1 MAAKVL
7 SMVLAGGHGRRLDPL
22 TRDRAKPAVPFGGR
36 YRVIDFVL
44 SNLVN
49 SGFFQIKILTQYKS
63 ESLNSHVSRAWRLS
77 SVLGHYIE
85 TVPAQMR
92 TGPEWYKGSADAIY
106 QNLNLITDE
115 EPDHVAVFGSDHVY
129 RMDVRQF
136 LELHVDSNADC
147 TVAAIPVPMKD
158 ASQFGIC
165 EVDPKGKLINFHEKV
180 VSPPPMPGNPN
191 MCLASMGNY
200 LFRTAA
206 LVREIVKDAGK
217 TGPHDFGQSI
227 ITEMFK
233 NSNVM
238 VYDFAKNV
246 VPSQGERE
254 RGYWRDIGTLE
265 AYFASNMD
273 LVDIEPVFS
282 LYNDRWPIHTMQYD
296 APPAKFVFSDR
307 EGGRVGFATDSL
319 ISEGCI
325 ISGGHIHRS
334 ILSPKVRINSYS
346 DVSECILFEGV
357 QVGRRAKIK
366 RAIIDKN
373 VVIPQGTEI
382 GYDAE
387 ADRKR
392 FPVSESGVV
401 VIPKGMRLE

>member
-1 MAAKVL
+1 
-7 SMVLAGGHGRRLDPL
+7 MVLAGGEGKRLDPL

-49 SGFFQIKILTQYKS
+49 SGFFHIKILTQYKS
-63 ESLNSHVSRAWRLS
+63 DSLNTHLSRAWRLS
-77 SVLGHYIE
+77 NVLGHYIE
-85 TVPAQMR
+85 AVPAQMR

-106 QNLNLITDE
+106 QNLNLVTDE

-136 LELHVDSNADC
+136 LDLHTSSNADC
-147 TVAAIPVPMKD
+147 TIAAIPVPIKE
-158 ASQFGIC
+158 ANQFGIC
-165 EVDPKGKLINFHEKV
+165 KVDEEGRLIDFLEKPKD
-180 VSPPPMPGNPN
+180 PPAMPGNPN
-191 MCLASMGNY
+191 MALASMGNY
-200 LFRTAA
+200 IFKTQA
-206 LVREIVKDAGK
+206 LVKEIVRDAG
-217 TGPHDFGQSI
+217 TEGAHDFGKSI
-227 ITEMFK
+227 ISEMFK
-233 NSNVM
+233 NTKVM

-246 VPSQGERE
+246 ILGQSERE
-254 RGYWRDIGTLE
+254 RGYWRDVGTIE

-273 LVDIEPVFS
+273 LVDIDPVFS

-296 APPAKFVFSDR
+296 APPAKFIFSDR

-325 ISGGHIHRS
+325 ISGGHIHRT

-346 DVSECILFEGV
+346 DVSESILFEGV
-357 QVGRRAKIK
+357 QVGRHCRIR

-373 VVIPQGTEI
+373 VVIPPGTEI
-382 GYDAE
+382 GYNAE
-387 ADRKR
+387 ADRRR
-392 FPVSESGVV
+392 FPVNETGVV
-401 VIPKGMRLE
+401 VIPKGMRLQ